1 MINKKYIIVL
11 PLWLLGLHSAGQN
24 VSSPYSILGIGDI
37 ETGDAG
43 RYSASAGASAARRD
57 VNFYNFS
64 NPASLSVMNYKAI
77 NFDISMRGRFSNFKL
92 PGADTMTGTSKDF
105 IVKRITL
112 AFKLTPTLG
121 IAAGLKPFSSVNYQ
135 YTQLASIA
143 DGSGSYI
150 KYTDGSGGLYQ
161 SYFSAGKSIGKHLS
175 VGATAS
181 WLFGSL
187 QNNTEYYN
195 AAINLDVIRES
206 YNFYN
211 AAGLQ
216 GGLQYYS
223 KAGKKWQHSIGFT
236 SAVFTTLKGEST
248 SSYIESS
255 DTLKTTDPATIQ
267 FKLPVSFSAAYT
279 VANTSGFS
287 FSIQGNYQKWPTQKL
302 AYKNSFVQNAYGVS
316 AGMEYSKKLGEGAN
330 TVEKYYAGWGVK
342 MEQSYLLI
350 NNQHL
355 TNYAFTLGGGSN
367 LSRFVSVHAGLE
379 IGRRGK
385 SSLNQIQEN
394 YLQFSTGIVL
404 KDFWFGTRKFGRYN

>member
-1 MINKKYIIVL
+1 MNKKNIIAVL
-11 PLWLLGLHSAGQN
+11 LCFIWLHGASQN

-43 RYSASAGASAARRD
+43 RYSASGDATTARRE
-57 VNFYNFS
+57 VNFYNFY

-77 NFDISMRGRFSNFKL
+77 NFDLSFKGRFSNFKL
-92 PGADTMTGTSKDF
+92 PGTDTLTATSKDF

-135 YTQLASIA
+135 YTQVASIA
-143 DGSGSYI
+143 DGSGSYV

-161 SYFSAGKSIGKHLS
+161 SYFSAGKSISKHLS

-187 QNNTEYYN
+187 QNKTEYYN
-195 AAINLDVIRES
+195 NAINLDVIREE
-206 YNFYN
+206 YKFYN

-216 GGLQYYS
+216 GGIQYYS
-223 KAGKKWQHSIGFT
+223 KPGKVLQHSFGLT
-236 SAVFTTLKGEST
+236 ASVFSTLKGQNST
-248 SSYIESS
+248 SYIESS
-255 DTLKTTDPATIQ
+255 DTLKEPDPVNIQ

-279 VANTSGFS
+279 ISGNSGLS
-287 FSIQGNYQKWPTQKL
+287 FSVQGNYQKWPVQKL
-302 AYKNSFVQNAYGVS
+302 AYKNSFVSNAYGVS
-316 AGMEYSKKLGEGAN
+316 AGMEYAKKIGEGGN
-330 TVEKYYAGWGVK
+330 TIEKYYAGWGVK

-355 TNYAFTLGGGSN
+355 TNYAFTMGGGTN

-379 IGRRGK
+379 IGKRGK
-385 SSLNQIQEN
+385 HSLNQIQEN